1 MYLLPHG
8 GVSQVAGI
16 DLGSDLFLRGDY
28 PLASES
34 AYYTGCATYV
44 SQEFT
49 SLTIEG

>member
-8 GVSQVAGI
+8 GVPQVAGI